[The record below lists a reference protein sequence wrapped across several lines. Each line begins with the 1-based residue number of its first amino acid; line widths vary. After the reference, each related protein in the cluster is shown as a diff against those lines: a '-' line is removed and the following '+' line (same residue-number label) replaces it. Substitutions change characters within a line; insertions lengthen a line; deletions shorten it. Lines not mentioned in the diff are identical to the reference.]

1 MFTYE
6 FIKNLLKS
14 KKIIGIL
21 LIPILIILDII
32 SLWIQIPLLIVS
44 LIDYCTN
51 GKMFGSDENE

>member
-21 LIPILIILDII
+21 LIPILIIVDII
-32 SLWIQIPLLIVS
+32 SLWIQIPLLIVF

-51 GKMFGSDENE
+51 GKMFGSDEK

>member
-6 FIKNLLKS
+6 FIKNLSKN

-21 LIPILIILDII
+21 LVPILIIIDII
-32 SLWIQIPLLIVS
+32 SLWIQIPLLIVF

-51 GKMFGSDENE
+51 GKMFGSDEK

>member
-21 LIPILIILDII
+21 LIPILILIDIV
-32 SLWIQIPLLIVS
+32 SLWIQIPLLIEF

-51 GKMFGSDENE
+51 GKMFGSDEK

>member
-21 LIPILIILDII
+21 LIPILIIIDII
-32 SLWIQIPLLIVS
+32 SLWIQIPLLIVF

-51 GKMFGSDENE
+51 GKMFGGEE